1 MESLKDGMT
10 EVLYHAAAS
19 EQEKEI
25 DLL

>member
-10 EVLYHAAAS
+10 DVLYHTAAS

-25 DLL
+25 DSL